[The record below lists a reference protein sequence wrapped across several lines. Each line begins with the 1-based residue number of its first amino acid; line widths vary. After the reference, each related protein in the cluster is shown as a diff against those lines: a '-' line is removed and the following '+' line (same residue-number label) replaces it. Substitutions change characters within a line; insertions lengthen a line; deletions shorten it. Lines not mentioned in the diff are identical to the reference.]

1 MAAKEKKSA
10 KDKKFLYLT
19 IAVFIFLLAI
29 RIYPAM
35 MNDYPKGS
43 DSWYHLEKSK
53 EILQGDLF
61 YDRLNAGGT
70 LSAYPPLFHMMII
83 PVFFTADPLEAAKL
97 LAPLIGFI
105 AVLAFFLF
113 AKKLTDEKTA
123 LAATFIF
130 GIAVEIVN
138 TAIFLAPQ
146 NAGFILMFLA
156 LYSLLDNKKRYFAV
170 FSILLALT
178 HALSFII
185 FIFIVLAIGWERKKR
200 LLPSLAVAVLWML
213 GTKLAGAYS
222 SIIAINPIVLSQY
235 AFGLS
240 PLLVAMAVLGI
251 GKSTKRISFV
261 FIALTAYSF
270 FLGAYPERVFTF
282 SIIPASLLAGIG
294 FARYWKMFSS
304 EKNVQAA
311 LVLVLVIASLFV
323 FNYSYA
329 RAELRQEDKAVL
341 DWAQQNTEKNATIAA
356 RWQVSGSWIPFL
368 AERKNILGSFQESV
382 PDYMERR
389 RDLDAIF
396 SSNDKAKI
404 IEIMG
409 KYNATYIYV
418 NEVEDILLSPN
429 SVKRFSAMFKEVM
442 GNGYAH
448 LYKV

>member
-10 KDKKFLYLT
+10 KDKKFVCLA

-29 RIYPAM
+29 RLYPAM

-43 DSWYHLEKSK
+43 DSWYHLERSK

-61 YDRLNAGGT
+61 YDRLNAGGA
-70 LSAYPPLFHMMII
+70 LSAYPPLFHLMIM
-83 PVFFTADPLEAAKL
+83 PVFFTADPLEAAKIV
-97 LAPLIGFI
+97 APVTGFI
-105 AVLAFFLF
+105 ALLAFFLF
-113 AKKLTDEKTA
+113 AKKLADEKSA

-130 GIAVEIVN
+130 GISVEIVN

-156 LYSLLDNKKRYFAV
+156 LYSLLGNKKWAFAAC
-170 FSILLALT
+170 SILLALT

-185 FIFIVLAIGWERKKR
+185 FVFIALAIGWERKK
-200 LLPSLAVAVLWML
+200 LLLQSLAVAVLWAL

-222 SIIAINPIVLSQY
+222 AIITINPIVLSQY
-235 AFGLS
+235 AFGFS
-240 PLLVAMAVLGI
+240 PLLLAMAVLGI
-251 GKSTKRISFV
+251 GKSTKRLSFV

-294 FARYWKMFSS
+294 FVKYWKLFSD
-304 EKNVQAA
+304 EKAIQAG

-323 FNYSYA
+323 FNYNYA

-341 DWAQQNTEKNATIAA
+341 DWARQNTEKNATIAA
-356 RWQVSGSWIPFL
+356 RWQVSGSWIPFV

-382 PDYMERR
+382 PDYMQRR
-389 RDLDAIF
+389 HDLDAIF
-396 SSNDKAKI
+396 TSNDKARI
-404 IEIMG
+404 IETMG

-418 NEVEDILLSPN
+418 NEVEDVLLSPN
-429 SVKRFSAMFKEVM
+429 SVKKFSSMFKEAA
-442 GNGYAH
+442 GNSYAH
-448 LYKV
+448 LYKI